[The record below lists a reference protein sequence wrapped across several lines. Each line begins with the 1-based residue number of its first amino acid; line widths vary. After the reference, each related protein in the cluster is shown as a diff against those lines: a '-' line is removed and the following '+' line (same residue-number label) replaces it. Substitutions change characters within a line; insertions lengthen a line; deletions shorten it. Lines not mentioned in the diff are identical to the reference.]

1 MKPAETTLTAF
12 IGHTIAAQGSRAAVT
27 AILAPRGPHPE
38 NLLVFEDMTGRQT
51 DLDVTGAAPARGRPK
66 LGVTSKEVTLLPR
79 HWDWLT
85 TQRGG
90 ASATL
95 RRLIDAA
102 MVAEA
107 GTPTP
112 DPAYRFLSAIAG
124 DFPGFEEA
132 IRALYANDAA
142 RFRDLT
148 AGWHGDVAMHAL
160 RLAGM
165 ATNPPETA

>member
-1 MKPAETTLTAF
+1 MKPKETTVTAF

-38 NLLVFEDMTGRQT
+38 ALLVFEDDSGRQT
-51 DLDVTGAAPARGRPK
+51 DLDLTGTTPARGRPK

-102 MVAEA
+102 MTADEA
-107 GTPTP
+107 TPTP
-112 DPAYRFLSAIAG
+112 DRAYRFLSAMAG
-124 DFPGFEEA
+124 DFAGFEEA
-132 IRALYANDAA
+132 IRALYAGDTA
-142 RFRDLT
+142 RFRSLT

-160 RLAGM
+160 RLAGLPTK
-165 ATNPPETA
+165 APETE